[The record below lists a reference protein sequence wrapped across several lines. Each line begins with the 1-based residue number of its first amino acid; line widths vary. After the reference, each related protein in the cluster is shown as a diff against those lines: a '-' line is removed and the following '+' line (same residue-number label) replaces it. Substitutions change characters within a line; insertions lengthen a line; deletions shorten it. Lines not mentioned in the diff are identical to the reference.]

1 MSSGTQAG
9 PAISWPGPLRP
20 GTGSHSPGI
29 STEDISSA
37 PLLRRGSV
45 PHRLRKLT
53 VQGEFPGWP
62 PTTRSLERCWSRRVT
77 LLPHFSNTTWSG
89 GQDGPRETPN

>member
-9 PAISWPGPLRP
+9 LAISWLGPVRP
-20 GTGSHSPGI
+20 GTGSHSPGKNA
-29 STEDISSA
+29 EDIRIY
-37 PLLRRGSV
+37 PQLLSWGEAVVS
-45 PHRLRKLT
+45 HRLRKLT

-62 PTTRSLERCWSRRVT
+62 PTTRSLERCWFRRVT

-89 GQDGPRETPN
+89 G

>member
-1 MSSGTQAG
+1 M
-9 PAISWPGPLRP
+9 
-20 GTGSHSPGI
+20 
-29 STEDISSA
+29 
-37 PLLRRGSV
+37 